1 MSTKTKIQWCDST
14 VNPVMGC
21 GGCELWPTCA
31 QVRNAVIAH
40 LENEMKMRLND
51 RHRKTVARIIES
63 FGALATDLYHR
74 RHDVASEIIDAALAE
89 GLIEKRGSGT
99 SLARVIADEFRCYA
113 GILHTRH
120 GQEDGRPD
128 KHTNRGYA
136 DKFERPK
143 LFTGRMAEAARL
155 SDLSGKP
162 RPGSAWLD
170 GLPRL
175 IFVSDMGDA
184 LSSSV
189 PFEFLEQEIIGNV
202 TSEHGSRNVWLWL
215 TKRPG
220 RMAEFGEWLT
230 KRGSSWP
237 DNLVAMTSVTSGKT
251 LGRIDQLRR
260 VPCRFRGL
268 SIEPLWEGVEPDLS
282 GIDWVIVGGESGGGA
297 LDFDLAWAR
306 SLRDRCKKEKV
317 AFFVKQ
323 LGACPIEKGQSLDL
337 VNAHGGDWEEWPE
350 DLRIREF
357 PAQWHQGDFR
367 PVPQTTNTASLVG
380 A

>member
-1 MSTKTKIQWCDST
+1 MSIKTQIQWSDTT

-21 GGCELWPTCA
+21 DGCELWPTCA
-31 QVRNAVIAH
+31 QVRNAVIARFEFE
-40 LENEMKMRLND
+40 LKMRLND
-51 RHRKTVARIIES
+51 RHRKTVAQIFEK
-63 FGALATDLYHR
+63 FGDLTTDIYHR
-74 RHDVASEIIDAALAE
+74 RREVASAIVDALDE
-89 GLIEKRGSGT
+89 SPNRKKKGRVRVV
-99 SLARVIADEFRCYA
+99 ARVISDACRCYA
-113 GILHTRH
+113 AILHTRH
-120 GQEDGRPD
+120 GRDDWKPD
-128 KHTNRGYA
+128 KHTNSGYA

-143 LFTGRMAEAARL
+143 LFPGRMAVAARL
-155 SDLSGKP
+155 SDLTGTRRSDKP
-162 RPGSAWLD
+162 WID
-170 GLPRL
+170 GLPRI
-175 IFVSDMGDA
+175 IFVSDMGDS
-184 LSSSV
+184 LSRSV
-189 PFEFLEQEIIGNV
+189 PFEFLEEEIIGSV
-202 TSEHGSRNVWLWL
+202 TSEQGSRHMWLWL

-220 RMAEFGEWLT
+220 RMAEFGEWLA
-230 KRGSSWP
+230 KRGISWP

-297 LDFDLAWAR
+297 FDFDLAWAR

-323 LGACPIEKGQSLDL
+323 LGARPIEDGQSLNL

-367 PVPQTTNTASLVG
+367 PVPQKTNTASLVG